1 MENCD
6 LVLKQ
11 LKLIVKQFLNITTNL
26 DSQRAAEKPMK
37 HTFK

>member
-11 LKLIVKQFLNITTNL
+11 IKLIVKQFINITTNS
-26 DSQRAAEKPMK
+26 DSQRAAE
-37 HTFK
+37 

>member
-26 DSQRAAEKPMK
+26 DSQRAAE
-37 HTFK
+37 

>member
-11 LKLIVKQFLNITTNL
+11 LKLIVKQFINVTTNL
-26 DSQRAAEKPMK
+26 DSQRAAE
-37 HTFK
+37 

>member
-11 LKLIVKQFLNITTNL
+11 LKLIVKQFINITTNS
-26 DSQRAAEKPMK
+26 DSQRAAE
-37 HTFK
+37 

>member
-11 LKLIVKQFLNITTNL
+11 LKLIVKQFINITTNL
-26 DSQRAAEKPMK
+26 DSQRAAE
-37 HTFK
+37 